1 MKIKKYG
8 FYVNPEDFTQVFNEL
23 EMRGIDYDIWNA
35 EEVFLGTAKQVE
47 FNVATQEDADT
58 MKEILSSISNI
69 YS

>member
-1 MKIKKYG
+1 MKIKQYG
-8 FYVNPEDFTQVFNEL
+8 FCVNPEDFTQVSNEL

-35 EEVFLGTAKQVE
+35 EEVLLGTAKQVE

-58 MKEILSSISNI
+58 MKEILDSIPHI